1 MLLQGR
7 YRVIKPLSRGSFG
20 QTFEVE
26 DLDNSGENS
35 RKVLKVLLIDSEKA
49 ISLFQREAQVLQQLN
64 HPGIPKVAS
73 DGYFTCQFPQ
83 RQQLS
88 HCIVMEKIE
97 GLNLRQWLAAQ
108 NNQSL
113 TPEQGIAWIKQLLQI
128 LAILHQEKFL
138 HRDIKPSNI
147 MLRPNGQLVLIDFG
161 AVKEVAE
168 TQLHNIS
175 SGDGTLIISP
185 GYTSPE
191 QAIGSPGRR
200 SDFYAL
206 GRTFVHL
213 ITGKHPLQ
221 FEDAQTHQFNWRTN
235 APQISSQFADL
246 IDSLMAP
253 SYQERPLDARKILH
267 RIEQIE
273 HPLRGRLLKGGVG
286 LGLILFCIAVV
297 IRFIPKTCPV
307 KIGDNLS
314 CGEEILFPTQAPPEK
329 AKAAQEIT
337 KNNYKNAISLLEKAR
352 KIKPTDPETLIYLN
366 NARLGNQSVY
376 TIAVAVPIDK
386 NPFTA
391 KEILWGVAIAQ
402 DEINRDLKINGKG
415 IRVEIANDANQVAQA
430 KTIAGKLKK
439 QVDLFAVIGHYASEV
454 TLSTLN
460 VYQQSNLVL
469 ISPTSTS
476 GTIENHLYPYFFRTI
491 TSDSIPAQ
499 NLANYLIK
507 QFKKK
512 QVAIFY
518 NPQSNYSKSLHD
530 RFLSSYKTQGGKI
543 VTEFDLSDPEFD
555 EINAI
560 NQAEKQGA
568 TAFVLF
574 PDARTS
580 EFVFNNTLKVI
591 SANQCRYPMVGGD
604 TVYNSDFLKPAVANC
619 LVLAIPWHELNNTNS
634 KFIQLARNLG
644 AQEVTYRTA
653 LTYDAMSVLIAAL
666 TKHSKPNRYLLQKT
680 LKDPKFEVTGATGKI
695 TFAPNGDRKEA
706 ISQLVTVIKNNCQ
719 PSSYLFVPLNSP
731 AAKSG
736 SGNCHTQTS
745 K

>member
-26 DLDNSGENS
+26 DLDNGGENS

-161 AVKEVAE
+161 AVKEAAE
-168 TQLHNIS
+168 TQLHNS
-175 SGDGTLIISP
+175 QSGDGTLIISP

-246 IDSLMAP
+246 IDSLMDP
-253 SYQERPLDARKILH
+253 FYQNRPLDARKILH

-286 LGLILFCIAVV
+286 LGLILFCIAVFV
-297 IRFIPKTCPV
+297 QFIPKTCPV

-314 CGEEILFPTQAPPEK
+314 CGEENLFPTQAPPEK
-329 AKAAQEIT
+329 AKVAQEIT
-337 KNNYKNAISLLEKAR
+337 KNNYKNA
-352 KIKPTDPETLIYLN
+352 
-366 NARLGNQSVY
+366 
-376 TIAVAVPIDK
+376 
-386 NPFTA
+386 
-391 KEILWGVAIAQ
+391 
-402 DEINRDLKINGKG
+402 
-415 IRVEIANDANQVAQA
+415 
-430 KTIAGKLKK
+430 
-439 QVDLFAVIGHYASEV
+439 
-454 TLSTLN
+454 
-460 VYQQSNLVL
+460 
-469 ISPTSTS
+469 
-476 GTIENHLYPYFFRTI
+476 FF
-491 TSDSIPAQ
+491 
-499 NLANYLIK
+499 
-507 QFKKK
+507 
-512 QVAIFY
+512 
-518 NPQSNYSKSLHD
+518 
-530 RFLSSYKTQGGKI
+530 
-543 VTEFDLSDPEFD
+543 
-555 EINAI
+555 
-560 NQAEKQGA
+560 
-568 TAFVLF
+568 
-574 PDARTS
+574 
-580 EFVFNNTLKVI
+580 
-591 SANQCRYPMVGGD
+591 
-604 TVYNSDFLKPAVANC
+604 
-619 LVLAIPWHELNNTNS
+619 
-634 KFIQLARNLG
+634 
-644 AQEVTYRTA
+644 
-653 LTYDAMSVLIAAL
+653 
-666 TKHSKPNRYLLQKT
+666 
-680 LKDPKFEVTGATGKI
+680 
-695 TFAPNGDRKEA
+695 
-706 ISQLVTVIKNNCQ
+706 
-719 PSSYLFVPLNSP
+719 
-731 AAKSG
+731 
-736 SGNCHTQTS
+736 
-745 K
+745 

>member
-26 DLDNSGENS
+26 DLDNGGENS

-161 AVKEVAE
+161 AVKEAAE
-168 TQLHNIS
+168 TQLHNS
-175 SGDGTLIISP
+175 QSGDGTLIISP

-246 IDSLMAP
+246 IDSLMDP
-253 SYQERPLDARKILH
+253 FYQNRPLDARKILH

-286 LGLILFCIAVV
+286 LGLILFCIAVFV
-297 IRFIPKTCPV
+297 QFIPKTCPV

-314 CGEEILFPTQAPPEK
+314 CGEENLFPTQAPPEK

-337 KNNYKNAISLLEKAR
+337 KNNYKNAILLLEKAR

-402 DEINRDLKINGKG
+402 DEINRDRKIKGKG

-430 KTIAGKLKK
+430 KTIAGKLNK

-476 GTIENHLYPYFFRTI
+476 ETLGNHLYPYFFRTI
-491 TSDSIPAQ
+491 TSDSIHAK

-512 QVAIFY
+512 QVAVFY
-518 NPQSNYSKSLHD
+518 NPQSNYSKSLHG
-530 RFLSSYKTQGGKI
+530 RFLSSYKTQGGEI

-560 NQAEKQGA
+560 NQAGKQGA

-666 TKHSKPNRYLLQKT
+666 AKNPKSNRYLLQKT

-695 TFAPNGDRKEA
+695 TFTPNGDRKEA

-731 AAKSG
+731 TVKSG
-736 SGNCHTQTS
+736 SGNCHTQTT